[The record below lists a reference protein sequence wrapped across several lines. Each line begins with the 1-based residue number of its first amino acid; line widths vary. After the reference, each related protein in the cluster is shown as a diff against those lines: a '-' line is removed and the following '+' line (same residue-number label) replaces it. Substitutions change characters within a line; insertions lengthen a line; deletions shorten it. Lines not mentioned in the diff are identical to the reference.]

1 MGKLLDLLDLFR
13 KGAAVSD
20 PKLWKDRTAL
30 TLALTGLILVIVKV
44 AGGMGYAIPIGETEA
59 ASLAAGV
66 AVVVGL
72 FSTYATSDK
81 VGILPPKSVQPD
93 GGSDVVRAGPEQNTA
108 DNAVDKH
115 AMDYP
120 TDRGGG
126 G

>member
-1 MGKLLDLLDLFR
+1 MSKILDFLDLFR

-30 TLALTGLILVIVKV
+30 TLALTGLILVVVKV

-72 FSTYATSDK
+72 LSNYATSDK
-81 VGILPPKSVQPD
+81 VGLLPAKVQPV
-93 GGSDVVRAGPEQNTA
+93 SEPEAVRTGPEQTTA
-108 DNAVDKH
+108 VNAVDQH
-115 AMDYP
+115 ELDYP
-120 TDRGGG
+120 KDRGG
-126 G
+126 

>member
-1 MGKLLDLLDLFR
+1 MSKLFDFLDLFR

-44 AGGMGYAIPIGETEA
+44 AGGYGYAIPIGETEA
-59 ASLAAGV
+59 ASIAAGV

-81 VGILPPKSVQPD
+81 VGLLPAKPVPSDDGPALEPDRDQPD
-93 GGSDVVRAGPEQNTA
+93 GGQSGES
-108 DNAVDKH
+108 H
-115 AMDYP
+115 SHE
-120 TDRGGG
+120 RGY
-126 G
+126 